1 MAKLAPYSEV
11 KLLVDDVARLTSGD
25 YSCPVKKLGSPAAK
39 ALSISLEELR
49 RELLVKDDDA
59 GQAEKRFNEK
69 LSDAVHDLKTPLAVL
84 SGYVECMKD
93 GIGERDYPTLIYEK
107 CAELNDAVL
116 NVIAAARAEAGKRQ
130 FRLVGAK
137 EYFPPLFKK
146 TASPAVAK
154 NISVKFSHI
163 PDVRLLI
170 NESEFGSVAANLLSN
185 AAKFTP
191 EGGKIRVKTY
201 ARGKKFFLKVR
212 DNGKGIAKE
221 DVEKIFSRYYTT
233 DKESG
238 SGIGLNAVK
247 DIVIRHNGSV
257 KCIPGKHKGVSFLV
271 VVPSYKKDPAKTSP
285 AMAELQKRLGMLA
298 AIVFLPVGTI
308 YSVFALIAAIIRAIA
323 ESAARKKP
331 LPRNIRR
338 RGKKSKHKS

>member
-11 KLLVDDVARLTSGD
+11 RSLVDSIAEMTAGD
-25 YSCPVKKLGSPAAK
+25 YSRPVRRLDSPAAK
-39 ALSISLEELR
+39 ALSLSLEELR
-49 RELLVKDDDA
+49 RELLIKADEA

-116 NVIAAARAEAGKRQ
+116 NVIASARAEAGKRP
-130 FRLVGAK
+130 FRLVDAR

-146 TASPAVAK
+146 TASPAAAK

-191 EGGKIRVKTY
+191 EGGKIRVKTRV
-201 ARGKKFFLKVR
+201 RGKKFYLKVS
-212 DNGKGIAKE
+212 DNGKGVAKE

-247 DIVIRHNGSV
+247 DIVIRHNGTV
-257 KCIPGKHKGVSFLV
+257 KCVPGKNKGVSFIV
-271 VVPSYKKDPAKTSP
+271 AVPAYKKDPAGESP
-285 AMAELQKRLGMLA
+285 AEAELKRRILTLLGF
-298 AIVFLPVGTI
+298 VFLPVGMI
-308 YSVFALIAAIIRAIA
+308 CSVFALIT
-323 ESAARKKP
+323 SALRVTREKMT
-331 LPRNIRR
+331 
-338 RGKKSKHKS
+338 GKEAS